1 MSKHYL
7 LFYDT
12 APDYLERRSQFRAVH
27 LKMAWDAHERGE
39 LVLAGAVSDPV
50 DAALLLF
57 KGDSPEVAEKF
68 AKADP
73 YVQNGLIVRWRVRE
87 WLTVAG
93 DSPANPVR

>member
-12 APDYLERRSQFRAVH
+12 APDYLERRAQFRAVH